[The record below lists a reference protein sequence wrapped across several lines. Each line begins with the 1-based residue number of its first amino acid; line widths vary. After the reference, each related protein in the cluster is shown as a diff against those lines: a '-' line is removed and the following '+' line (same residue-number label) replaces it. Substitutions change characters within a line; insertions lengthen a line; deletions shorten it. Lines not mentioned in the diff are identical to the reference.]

1 MNQAIPRRDQ
11 PHAGHSKPVLTAL
24 LLAVMIVAGPL
35 GNVFLGK
42 GMKETGRLP
51 VWPPSQLIATGLK
64 VFGTGSIWL
73 GIASL
78 LTFFIAY
85 MLVLSV
91 ADFSYVQPS
100 ASLAY
105 GISAVLGHFLLGEHI
120 SALRWTGIV
129 VICMGVFVV
138 GRTNPKTTYPETER
152 A

>member
-1 MNQAIPRRDQ
+1 
-11 PHAGHSKPVLTAL
+11 
-24 LLAVMIVAGPL
+24 
-35 GNVFLGK
+35 
-42 GMKETGRLP
+42 MKETGRLP

-105 GISAVLGHFLLGEHI
+105 GISALLGHFLLGEHI